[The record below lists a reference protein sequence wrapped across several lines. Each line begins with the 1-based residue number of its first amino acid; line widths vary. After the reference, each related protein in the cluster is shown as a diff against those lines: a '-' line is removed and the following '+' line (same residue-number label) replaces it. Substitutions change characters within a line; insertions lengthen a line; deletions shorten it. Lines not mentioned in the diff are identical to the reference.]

1 MSNADMNN
9 DLSSAGAVREFVF
22 LVGADLIYQ
31 GRKVKVRLA
40 FPKQIVQ
47 NFSGAYERSRMACQ
61 LRRSWNGRRAE
72 TYLRNPATSSPGCH
86 LMFHRPH
93 HLCLRENSTAEFGFN
108 NDLASAK
115 GVRKSQ
121 KPL

>member
-1 MSNADMNN
+1 MSNVGMNN
-9 DLSSAGAVREFVF
+9 DVSSAGAVREFVF

-40 FPKQIVQ
+40 LNQIVQ

-72 TYLRNPATSSPGCH
+72 TYLRNPTTSSPVAI

-108 NDLASAK
+108 
-115 GVRKSQ
+115 
-121 KPL
+121 